1 MSRRQRALRR
11 ASDSVPLPKHPFRDS
26 AIVYGVL
33 AGVIVAVAY
42 LTKGDVVD
50 ALVVGAGFF
59 VLATAWSWWR
69 FRQRLEAQ
77 QGRQ

>member
-1 MSRRQRALRR
+1 MTRRQRALGR
-11 ASDSVPLPKHPFRDS
+11 ANDPTPLPKHPFRDS
-26 AIVYGVL
+26 AVFYGVL

-42 LTKGDVVD
+42 LTQGDVVD
-50 ALVVGAGFF
+50 ALVIGAGFF

-69 FRQRLEAQ
+69 FRQRIEAE

>member
-1 MSRRQRALRR
+1 MTRRQRGLRR

-26 AIVYGVL
+26 AIVYGLL
-33 AGVIVAVAY
+33 AGIIVAVAY
-42 LTKGDVVD
+42 LTNGDVVD

-69 FRQRLEAQ
+69 FRQRLEAEE
-77 QGRQ
+77 GRQ